1 MVGLWLWAAG
11 PGRDVKM
18 MKVLTFCALFAAGL
32 AAADGAVY
40 ESDFIVSEPELPPPP
55 EPFPPPPSPEPLPP
69 VPKQPLPLR
78 SPKGAEKA
86 ESEPGQPSKGGGRGG
101 GFVKAGKGGGVPR
114 GLFMEKKGGI
124 SGYRQAA
131 DGSVPSAER
140 SRYYGLIASRFRRA
154 CQACGLEASPTGKS
168 PVYSVRFG
176 KGGAVPEIVLTK
188 TSGSDAFDMEVLRAL
203 RTVRSVPGLPEAF
216 IRAYPILQLQIN
228 VH

>member
-1 MVGLWLWAAG
+1 MAVGPRA

-18 MKVLTFCALFAAGL
+18 MKALTFCALFAAGL

-40 ESDFIVSEPELPPPP
+40 ESDFIVSEPEPMPMPPPP
-55 EPFPPPPSPEPLPP
+55 EPFPLPPPPEPLPP

-78 SPKGAEKA
+78 SRRGAEKA
-86 ESEPGQPSKGGGRGG
+86 ESEPGQPSKGGGRGVG
-101 GFVKAGKGGGVPR
+101 SVKAGKGAGVPR
-114 GLFMEKKGGI
+114 ERFMEKKGRI

-131 DGSVPSAER
+131 GGSVPSAER